1 MFEEG
6 MSSNE
11 LLDEYRLDLA
21 DIQEKS
27 VRFDNSEYVSRYL
40 WKRL

>member
-21 DIQEKS
+21 DIQEKT
-27 VRFDNSEYVSRYL
+27 VRFDRSEERRVG
-40 WKRL
+40 KECAI